1 VASSNVTG
9 KIVLCYAPEDAM
21 SRPPRLALPIAI
33 NLTVTAGA
41 KGLIFAQYSSNLL
54 DFLAGCEGI
63 MPCVLVDF
71 EIAQRIYSYWD
82 MTAG

>member
-9 KIVLCYAPEDAM
+9 KIVLCYAPANAK
-21 SRPPRLALPIAI
+21 STPPRVALPNAI

-41 KGLIFAQYSSNLL
+41 KGLIFAQYTSNLL
-54 DFLAGCEGI
+54 DILARCEGI

-71 EIAQRIYSYWD
+71 EIAQRLWSYWD
-82 MTAG
+82 ITG